1 VGDLSFLDHDP
12 GCVPLSPRIIEPG
25 RTAGGRIAN
34 HADQGLKH
42 IALKSRDLQKTEEFY
57 TGILGMKVAFRH
69 PPAMLFLTTPRSGD
83 LINFVRSNS
92 RPKGTQSLE
101 HLGFKITAAGL
112 KKTEKTLKAHGVKI
126 DGRRGKTAIY
136 FRDPNGYQL
145 EFYCD

>member
-1 VGDLSFLDHDP
+1 
-12 GCVPLSPRIIEPG
+12 
-25 RTAGGRIAN
+25 
-34 HADQGLKH
+34 
-42 IALKSRDLQKTEEFY
+42 
-57 TGILGMKVAFRH
+57 
-69 PPAMLFLTTPRSGD
+69 
-83 LINFVRSNS
+83 
-92 RPKGTQSLE
+92 LE